1 MSDIDRRQLRKE
13 SVGTA
18 HIVFFVVAAAAPL
31 TAVLGASPAA
41 FAFGNGPGVP
51 AVYILVGLLYLLF
64 SAGFT
69 AMSRYVQSAS
79 GFYAYVVSGLG
90 RPAGAVVAAV
100 ALTSYQAIALGAYG
114 LFGFFAS
121 QSAARAGFHLSWWL
135 AVLPLLAFVQFCGQ
149 RAVTFGGNILG
160 VCMMGEIAILVALCC
175 AILAVNTTPLAVT
188 VPPASIFGR
197 GLGIAIVFVVASFI
211 GFEATVIFGEEAKE
225 PALTI
230 PRATYIAVILIA
242 IFYGLCTW
250 SVSIY
255 YGAAKI
261 SAAAA
266 RDPGNLYLR
275 PISALLGPRAQ
286 VITQALLLTSLF
298 ACVLS
303 FHSTIARYLF
313 SMAAEGFAPLN
324 LGRIHVVHGSP
335 HVAGM
340 VQTLATLVMVAFAA
354 LGGVDPFA
362 GLFAWAG
369 TFASLGVLT
378 IQILT
383 SFAVFQFFRCKPG
396 TTSFLKGTVAPLAA
410 ALGLTACLAL
420 AIVNLPLIAGSAS
433 HFVFLLPA
441 GIILAALDGWAAG
454 LVLPHPANTEKLL
467 VPAIAESER

>member
-175 AILAVNTTPLAVT
+175 AILAVNTDAPCGDCAAGVDFWPWPWYRHRLRRRVLHRLRGHRYFRRGGQGACADHSAGDLYRGYPHRDLLWAVH
-188 VPPASIFGR
+188 VVGLNLLRCREDLGR
-197 GLGIAIVFVVASFI
+197 RRTRSGKSVF
-211 GFEATVIFGEEAKE
+211 ATDQRTAGTAG
-225 PALTI
+225 AGDHT
-230 PRATYIAVILIA
+230 
-242 IFYGLCTW
+242 
-250 SVSIY
+250 
-255 YGAAKI
+255 GAA
-261 SAAAA
+261 
-266 RDPGNLYLR
+266 
-275 PISALLGPRAQ
+275 
-286 VITQALLLTSLF
+286 
-298 ACVLS
+298 
-303 FHSTIARYLF
+303 
-313 SMAAEGFAPLN
+313 
-324 LGRIHVVHGSP
+324 P
-335 HVAGM
+335 H
-340 VQTLATLVMVAFAA
+340 
-354 LGGVDPFA
+354 
-362 GLFAWAG
+362 
-369 TFASLGVLT
+369 
-378 IQILT
+378 
-383 SFAVFQFFRCKPG
+383 
-396 TTSFLKGTVAPLAA
+396 
-410 ALGLTACLAL
+410 
-420 AIVNLPLIAGSAS
+420 
-433 HFVFLLPA
+433 
-441 GIILAALDGWAAG
+441 
-454 LVLPHPANTEKLL
+454 
-467 VPAIAESER
+467 